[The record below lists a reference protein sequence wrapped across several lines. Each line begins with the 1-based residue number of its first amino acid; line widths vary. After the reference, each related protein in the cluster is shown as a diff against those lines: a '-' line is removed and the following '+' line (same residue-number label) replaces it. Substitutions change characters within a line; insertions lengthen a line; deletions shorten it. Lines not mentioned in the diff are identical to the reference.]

1 MTYSLRQTYGLVVEA
16 HGAAFDARATRVQ
29 GVPAITL
36 HPRGGMH
43 DRWATVDPS
52 TGHVLQLDPNRAW
65 SPGELAALAR
75 AAHELAIDPA
85 RREDLRGPAV
95 AP

>member
-1 MTYSLRQTYGLVVEA
+1 MTYPLRQTYGLVVEA

-43 DRWATVDPS
+43 DRWATVDPA
-52 TGHVLQLDPNRAW
+52 TGHVCQLDPDRPW
-65 SPGELAALAR
+65 SPAELAALAR
-75 AAHELAIDPA
+75 AAHELAPDPV
-85 RREDLRGPAV
+85 RREDLRDAAV